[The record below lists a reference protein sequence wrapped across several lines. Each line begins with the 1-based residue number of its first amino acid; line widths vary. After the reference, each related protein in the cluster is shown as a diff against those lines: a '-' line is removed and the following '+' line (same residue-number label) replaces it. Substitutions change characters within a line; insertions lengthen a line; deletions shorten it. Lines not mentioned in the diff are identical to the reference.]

1 MADITFFFLI
11 SLRFYTLEDLSCRT
25 VLYFTYL
32 FAFVYHLQNSFKS
45 QNLITYLFSNYE
57 AKFNFNSVTSL
68 LNYFL
73 FHLNVDKLQLASSSR
88 TN

>member
-1 MADITFFFLI
+1 MADITFFFYKSEI
-11 SLRFYTLEDLSCRT
+11 
-25 VLYFTYL
+25 L
-32 FAFVYHLQNSFKS
+32 FIGGFVMQNSIVLHLVICFCLSFTKFI

-73 FHLNVDKLQLASSSR
+73 F
-88 TN
+88 T

>member
-1 MADITFFFLI
+1 M
-11 SLRFYTLEDLSCRT
+11 
-25 VLYFTYL
+25 
-32 FAFVYHLQNSFKS
+32 QNSIILHLVICFCLSFTKFI

-73 FHLNVDKLQLASSSR
+73 F
-88 TN
+88 T